1 MDFST
6 VRALICTALAI
17 IGFLGLALSQDS
29 KKPGPGIAMTLFSL
43 IVLAAI
49 AARV

>member
-6 VRALICTALAI
+6 VRALFCAVLAI
-17 IGFLGLALSQDS
+17 VGFLGLAFSQNT
-29 KKPGPGIAMTLFSL
+29 KKPGPGIVMVFFSL
-43 IVLAAI
+43 FTLAAI